1 MRRRWIQLAMVF
13 AVLIA
18 AGCAT
23 KSDVFEDIGS
33 NLASP
38 TAMWVDVAANRLY
51 LVNSNSEVLY
61 DWRQGNFQVLDITA
75 PTAPVLLNSLETL
88 SYSGELYIQG
98 GVAYT
103 PNRYSDSDAETTDRL
118 YAITIDEASADYM
131 TLTETPLGEN
141 PFAIACCYPA
151 DRAWITTSEEELQYV
166 DIGGTLT
173 PGSVSLVT
181 TLDTGQTVTQTEA
194 SHVALLNNQAFVVRY
209 ESGIM
214 VVNLDEAGVAGTV
227 PVDYMITD
235 IDRPRGIAT
244 DGNFLY
250 VAGEGNEDGWKR
262 FLLVLDPSSLT
273 PRTDNTDT
281 MNIDKDDDGVLVALI
296 EVENG
301 PQEVLVTDAYVF
313 VSNQDSDSVS
323 VIDRNT
329 LELATTIEVGDE
341 PFSLALYEEADG
353 TDRYVYVGNVV
364 DDTISIIDIATLT
377 VVATYP

>member
-1 MRRRWIQLAMVF
+1 MRRRWVQLAAMLAVF
-13 AVLIA
+13 IA

-23 KSDVFEDIGS
+23 KSDVFQDIGS

-98 GVAYT
+98 GIAYT
-103 PNRYSDSDAETTDRL
+103 PNRYSDSDSETIDRL

-151 DRAWITTSEEELQYV
+151 DRAWITTSEAELQYV

-214 VVNLDEAGVAGTV
+214 VVNLDEVGVAGTV

-281 MNIDKDDDGVLVALI
+281 MNIDKDDDGILVALI

-329 LELATTIEVGDE
+329 LALATTIAVGEE
-341 PFSLALYEEADG
+341 PFSLALYEGADG

-364 DDTISIIDIATLT
+364 DDTISIIDIASLA